1 MKYSWFDLVG
11 NVGVAILLVTYLL
24 LQLGKLDA
32 HRFAYSALNA
42 LGAGLIALSLL
53 FSFNM
58 SAFMIETFWV
68 AISLFGIYR
77 YFRSVN
83 ESVK

>member
-11 NVGVAILLVTYLL
+11 NVGVAICCHLSAAAT
-24 LQLGKLDA
+24 GKAGCSQICL
-32 HRFAYSALNA
+32 FSAECFGRRTDCA
-42 LGAGLIALSLL
+42 SLL

-58 SAFMIETFWV
+58 SAFMIEISWV

-77 YFRSVN
+77 CFRSVN

>member
-58 SAFMIETFWV
+58 SAFMIEISWV

-77 YFRSVN
+77 CFRSVN
-83 ESVK
+83 ASVK